1 MKIEKYLQIET
12 IFFPLAIIWCY
23 FAIRCFKCMHIMRPS
38 KNIAVTIVKVDLTN
52 KQYVLKVLGI
62 LAASI

>member
-12 IFFPLAIIWCY
+12 IFFTLAIIWCY
-23 FAIRCFKCMHIMRPS
+23 FAIRCFKRMHIMRPS